1 MITASLPQD
10 SCNSSSVGEGAYVPA
25 VIQYFFESLSFYTY
39 PFNNTFGVASDKI
52 FFRRVGAHFGEA
64 SF

>member
-1 MITASLPQD
+1 MFTSSLLQD
-10 SCNSSSVGEGAYVPA
+10 SCNSSSAGEGADVPA
-25 VIQYFFESLSFYTY
+25 VIQYFFESFSFSTY

>member
-1 MITASLPQD
+1 MITTSLLPD
-10 SCNSSSVGEGAYVPA
+10 SCNSSSAGEGADVPA
-25 VIQYFFESLSFYTY
+25 VIQYFFEGFSFSPY

-52 FFRRVGAHFGEA
+52 LFRRVGTHFGEA